1 MKIRLLVLC
10 AAGLAPIAGICDDAP
25 PPPQGVWTGKGQAG
39 YSSSQ
44 GTTDAT
50 AANAAL
56 DMAYLDGPW
65 KHAAHLGGLYGISS
79 GIVSAERWDVMW
91 QTNYDITKDLFTFG
105 NAHYTHDLF
114 SGFEYQETASVG
126 IGYKLLDTKATK
138 LDAQLGVGFTNLRPE
153 EINKDASGEVV
164 SRVLQHSQSGAAL
177 TAGVNY
183 SQAFT
188 DTVSLSDKLLVA
200 YSSFDT
206 LVTNTVALNVKISTK
221 LALSLGYNI
230 QDNTAPPSGIKK
242 LNTLT
247 TFNLVYAF

>member
-1 MKIRLLVLC
+1 MKIRLLVLG
-10 AAGLAPIAGICDDAP
+10 AACLAPLAGFCDDAP
-25 PPPQGVWTGKGQAG
+25 PPPQNVWTGKGQAG

-56 DMAYLDGPW
+56 DLAYLDGAW
-65 KHAAHLGGLYGISS
+65 KHAAHLGGLYGVSG
-79 GIVSAERWDVMW
+79 GIVSAERWDAMW
-91 QTNYDITKDLFTFG
+91 QSNYDVTHDLFTFG
-105 NAHYTHDLF
+105 NAHYSHDLF
-114 SGFEYQETASVG
+114 SGFEYQATASLGV
-126 IGYKLLDTKATK
+126 GYKLIDTKDTK
-138 LDAQLGVGFTNLRPE
+138 LDAQLGVGFTDLRPE
-153 EINKDASGEVV
+153 EITKDASGAVV
-164 SRVLQHSQSGAAL
+164 SRVLERGQSGAAL
-177 TAGVNY
+177 TGGVNY

-188 DTVSLSDKLLVA
+188 ETVSLSDKLLVA

-206 LVTNTVALNVKISTK
+206 LVTNTLALNVKVSTK

-230 QDNTAPPSGIKK
+230 QDNTAPPAGIKK